1 MRRVCSLTT
10 ALLALLLLASPAAA
24 QLPVATGRQIALSDS
39 AWKLFIPDTYQHRP
53 GEVADVLVHF
63 HGDPQTV
70 WNNSLYANLNTVVLT
85 VNYSGLSSAYSG
97 PFSNSSLFQTL
108 MDEALARV
116 RLEGDFS
123 SALQWGQLGVSS
135 FSAGY
140 GAVRE
145 ILKVAAY
152 RSDID
157 ALLAADSLYAATSGD
172 GTPLDSQMVNY
183 KTFASLAQA
192 GSKTFFF
199 SHSQVLTYSY
209 ENTMET
215 GDELMQHL
223 GISADPFN
231 AGGLGT
237 LDFYRRAQSGNFQLW
252 GALGANGDAHLE
264 HLRYIGQFLADL
276 PLAHLPTFE
285 ADFDLDGD
293 VDHDD
298 FTQWETSFS
307 ADALADA
314 DGDGDSDG
322 VDFLI
327 WQQQAGSGVGAPSS
341 LTVVPEPSS
350 AVLLVIAALG
360 IGMRRFRQREHM

>member
-1 MRRVCSLTT
+1 MRSVCSL
-10 ALLALLLLASPAAA
+10 AAILFALLLLASPAAA
-24 QLPVATGRQIALSDS
+24 QLPVASGRQFTLSNS

-53 GEVADVLVHF
+53 GDVADVLVHF

-70 WNNSLYANLNTVVLT
+70 WNNALYANLNTMVLT

-97 PFSNSSLFQTL
+97 PFSNTSLFQTV

-123 SALQWGQLGVSS
+123 NTLEWDQLGVSS

-145 ILKVAAY
+145 ILKVANY
-152 RSDID
+152 RNDID
-157 ALLAADSLYAATSGD
+157 SLLAADSLYATTSGD

-183 KTFASLAQA
+183 KTFANLAQA
-192 GSKTFFF
+192 GRKTFFF
-199 SHSQVLTYSY
+199 SHSQVLTYTY

-215 GDELMQHL
+215 GNELMQSL
-223 GISADPFN
+223 GISADPIN
-231 AGGLGT
+231 TSGLGT
-237 LDFYRRAQSGNFQLW
+237 LDFYRHAQSGNFQLW
-252 GALGANGDAHLE
+252 GALGADGDAHLE

-276 PLAHLPTFE
+276 PLAHLPTLA

-298 FTQWETSFS
+298 FTQWEASFDV
-307 ADALADA
+307 DALADA

-322 VDFLI
+322 QDFLI
-327 WQQQAGSGVGAPSS
+327 WQQQAGSGVGVPSS
-341 LTVVPEPSS
+341 IAAVPEPSS
-350 AVLLVIAALG
+350 AVLLAITALVMG
-360 IGMRRFRQREHM
+360 SRRTRYR